1 MAGSTQTVAFS
12 GGSLVLDGMA
22 SGITVSRDINVQ
34 GLGANSRSGAIL
46 SSGDN
51 TLSGLVA
58 TAGGATARATRI
70 ISQAGTLN
78 FSGNLNVG
86 SAFNTIVTSLGG
98 TNQTGSGSYTITG
111 ALSGTGILEKTGSG
125 TLLLEPASTA
135 GFGGR
140 VRIGSSATGQQSTVR
155 VTTSTVGGVSVFGTS
170 TAATNQA
177 PVHFTTNGILEIRN
191 DGSLAFGKNV
201 YVQNSSTIFV
211 GLVLA
216 VQG

>member
-1 MAGSTQTVAFS
+1 
-12 GGSLVLDGMA
+12 MA

-155 VTTSTVGGVSVFGTS
+155 VTTNSRWCFGFRYIQCCDKPG
-170 TAATNQA
+170 A
-177 PVHFTTNGILEIRN
+177 
-191 DGSLAFGKNV
+191 GSLYDEWSFGDSKRWQFSV
-201 YVQNSSTIFV
+201 WQECSTCKTLQPFLSAWCWRFR
-211 GLVLA
+211 GEW
-216 VQG
+216 